1 MIDIHPP
8 GHAPMTLREFF
19 THLFIIILGILIA
32 IGLEQS
38 VEYLH
43 HRHLAAEA
51 RRALL
56 AERDTNESSNQLN
69 IFATKRHQRDLQH
82 DLALLQAVRAHQ
94 PLPPGPFI
102 VRHVRYLY
110 LEDEWRKLHQS
121 GTINYL
127 TENLNPVDYR
137 YANQDAFMAKVDC
150 SNEDVYR
157 AASILRTAHDPLD
170 MTFESNIVFNEFLK
184 RFAAAHENLPQQ
196 EVDAAWATLAEP
208 ANFNT
213 LSSAQIDALERA
225 LQIALVDDDA
235 LLTYC
240 FNIKRNLTNN
250 PVP

>member
-8 GHAPMTLREFF
+8 QHAPMTFREFF
-19 THLFIIILGILIA
+19 THLFIVILGILIA

-43 HRHLAAEA
+43 HRHLASEA

-110 LEDEWRKLHQS
+110 LEDEWRKIHQS

-127 TENLNPVDYR
+127 AENLAGVEYR
-137 YANQDAFMAKVDC
+137 YTNQDAFMEHVDR
-150 SNEDVYR
+150 SNEDLYR

-170 MTFESNIVFNEFLK
+170 MTFESNIVFNNFLK

-208 ANFNT
+208 ADFNA
-213 LSSAQIDALERA
+213 LSPSQIESLEHA
-225 LQIALVDDDA
+225 IQVALVDDDA
-235 LLTYC
+235 LLTYSY
-240 FNIKRNLTNN
+240 NIKRTLRNN
-250 PVP
+250 PAH